1 MPSRST
7 KGEFAGIV
15 GGQDVT
21 RPFEQRIL
29 QSQDPLYLAQAG
41 GISLREY
48 VLSDDMVRSCMQQRV
63 ALTRAAEWEVTP
75 GGPRAIDKKAAD
87 FLRAEIDALDW
98 DTITGLMLYG
108 VIFGYSIAE
117 CIWWIGPRGM
127 VHFDRERGG
136 IRVRN
141 RRRFAWAPDFSLRLI
156 TLTSSYEGIP
166 VPDRKFWTAQWGG
179 DNSDDPYGRGLELYF
194 LVFLKKNLRRFSALY
209 AEKYA
214 SPTAVVE
221 YDPNALEAAPGSVE
235 AQVEVEQKYLK
246 LALNVAANAGVA
258 IPKGCDLSF
267 LEASRGGSADYT
279 EMIRELDLAISRV
292 ILSQTMTTHSG
303 GSLAQAYVHKD
314 IGLAVSI
321 ADSDMLDQSF
331 RNGPATWITNWNFNG
346 AAVPFIRRKLEP
358 KEDLRAVAER
368 DKILSTEMG
377 LQLAKEYLIQT
388 YGDIFVFEDPAET
401 EESAALSD
409 TQTELLL
416 SIIEKANVG
425 KWSPELL
432 AQVLNVTL
440 PNLGTDQIAAL
451 SEAISESA
459 DDVEDPIDPEDSLD
473 SGTQAAAS
481 DDPNGT
487 QGATIAAPGGQPEG
501 ETGIANSVI

>member
-1 MPSRST
+1 
-7 KGEFAGIV
+7 
-15 GGQDVT
+15 
-21 RPFEQRIL
+21 
-29 QSQDPLYLAQAG
+29 
-41 GISLREY
+41 
-48 VLSDDMVRSCMQQRV
+48 
-63 ALTRAAEWEVTP
+63 
-75 GGPRAIDKKAAD
+75 
-87 FLRAEIDALDW
+87 
-98 DTITGLMLYG
+98 
-108 VIFGYSIAE
+108 
-117 CIWWIGPRGM
+117 
-127 VHFDRERGG
+127 
-136 IRVRN
+136 
-141 RRRFAWAPDFSLRLI
+141 
-156 TLTSSYEGIP
+156 
-166 VPDRKFWTAQWGG
+166 
-179 DNSDDPYGRGLELYF
+179 
-194 LVFLKKNLRRFSALY
+194 
-209 AEKYA
+209 
-214 SPTAVVE
+214 
-221 YDPNALEAAPGSVE
+221 
-235 AQVEVEQKYLK
+235 
-246 LALNVAANAGVA
+246 
-258 IPKGCDLSF
+258 
-267 LEASRGGSADYT
+267 
-279 EMIRELDLAISRV
+279 MIRELDLAISRV